1 MIVMG
6 HESYGEIKEIGN
18 GYIEVGKYCSIAS
31 EVVAVTVGH
40 NCDWVT
46 TYPFPARQMRR
57 KYPEGKKVEG
67 HPTRHDIFI
76 GSDVWLGF
84 GAKIIAPAVIGHGAV
99 VGAFSVIRGFVEAYA
114 IVFGNPIMTYGKR
127 FSDEIIN
134 QLLKIKWWDWPDEKV
149 KENIHLLCS
158 NRVKEFVDAHS
169 EISEERVCTLDDRTC
184 EALPPKDLC

>member
-6 HESYGEIKEIGN
+6 NESYGEIKEIGN

-31 EVVAVTVGH
+31 DVVAVTVGH

-46 TYPFPARQMRR
+46 TYPFSARQMHR

-76 GSDVWLGF
+76 GNDVWIGYGVRL
-84 GAKIIAPAVIGHGAV
+84 IAPVCIHHGAVIGACTV
-99 VGAFSVIRGFVEAYA
+99 VRGIVEPYSVVW
-114 IVFGNPIMTYGKR
+114 GNPAKIYDKR
-127 FSDEIIN
+127 FSDEII
-134 QLLKIKWWDWPDEKV
+134 QKLLFIKWWHWPEEKI

-158 NRVKEFVDAHS
+158 NRVKEFVDVHS
-169 EISEERVCTLDDRTC
+169 EIPQERICPPDD
-184 EALPPKDLC
+184 